1 MAESV
6 QTRRDGAVLEVIL
19 DRPPANA
26 LDLETSS
33 ALFEAFKTLND
44 DDGLRVG
51 ILLTSDNAKG
61 IFSAGWDLKAVA
73 SGEEAATEN
82 GFDLGPGGLGGLPEF
97 WDLYKPVIAAV
108 NGMAVGGGFEMALGA
123 DIICASEDSVFW
135 LPEMQRGFLP
145 DAGAIQK
152 LHHLIPYNVAMDLIL
167 TGRRMPAA
175 EAKHWGLVRDVVAK
189 DQLREHVRDLAK
201 TVAAGAP
208 LVPKALKEFMRE
220 AGHRSPEEA
229 HRVARAAW
237 VGKSGLRNY
246 EAMLNSADFDE
257 GARAFAEK
265 RAPDFKGH

>member
-1 MAESV
+1 MTESV
-6 QTRRDGAVLEVIL
+6 RTRREGAVLEVVL

-26 LDLETSS
+26 LDLPTSI
-33 ALFEAFKTLND
+33 ALYEAFKELKD

-51 ILLTSDNAKG
+51 ILMATDNEKR

-73 SGEEAATEN
+73 RGEEGVGED

-108 NGMAVGGGFEMALGA
+108 NGKAVGGGFEMALGA
-123 DIICASEDSVFW
+123 DIICASEDSAFW

-152 LHHLIPYNVAMDLIL
+152 LHHLIPYNVAMDLLL

-175 EAKHWGLVRDVVAK
+175 EAKHWGLLRDVVASEK
-189 DQLREHVRDLAK
+189 LSDHVRALAQD
-201 TVAAGAP
+201 VASGAP
-208 LVPKALKEFMRE
+208 LVPKALKEFMRR

-229 HRVARAAW
+229 HAIVRTAW
-237 VGKSGLRNY
+237 RGKSDLHHY
-246 EAMLNSADFDE
+246 EEMMRSEDFTE
-257 GARAFAEK
+257 GAVAFAEK
-265 RAPDFKGH
+265 RPPRFKGR